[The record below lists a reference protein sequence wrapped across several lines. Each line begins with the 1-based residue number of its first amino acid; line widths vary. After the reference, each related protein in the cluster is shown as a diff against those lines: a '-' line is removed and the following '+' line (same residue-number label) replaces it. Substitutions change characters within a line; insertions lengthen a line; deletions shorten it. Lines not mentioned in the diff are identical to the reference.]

1 MRSRIRPLILTGIV
15 SALGAASGHA
25 QSNES
30 TQPQVTQVVTVVAQR
45 EPVITVLA
53 PREKSSGP
61 ATPRR
66 QAPAA
71 IGRAVDADGDGL
83 ADAPAGAARESTSG
97 RPSGK
102 HGAPAAA
109 ASKPQDCNDKA
120 ASTTQKSVCANSNPK
135 YADRVT
141 QGQNPLHEP

>member
-1 MRSRIRPLILTGIV
+1 MRSRIRPLVLAGIV

-53 PREKSSGP
+53 PREKSSDP
-61 ATPRR
+61 AASRR
-66 QAPAA
+66 QTPAA

-102 HGAPAAA
+102 HGVPTAAA
-109 ASKPQDCNDKA
+109 AKTRDCVDKA
-120 ASTTQKSVCANSNPK
+120 ASTTQKSACANK
-135 YADRVT
+135 AT

>member
-1 MRSRIRPLILTGIV
+1 MRPLVLAGIV
-15 SALGAASGHA
+15 GALGAASGHA

-30 TQPQVTQVVTVVAQR
+30 TQPQVTQAVTVVAQR

-61 ATPRR
+61 ATPKR

-109 ASKPQDCNDKA
+109 ASKTQDCNDKA

-135 YADRVT
+135 YADSAT
-141 QGQNPLHEP
+141 PSQNPLHEP

>member
-1 MRSRIRPLILTGIV
+1 M
-15 SALGAASGHA
+15 
-25 QSNES
+25 
-30 TQPQVTQVVTVVAQR
+30 TVVSHR

-53 PREKSSGP
+53 PRENLSDP
-61 ATPRR
+61 AEPRR

-83 ADAPAGAARESTSG
+83 ADAPAGTARESTSG

-102 HGAPAAA
+102 HGAPMTAAA
-109 ASKPQDCNDKA
+109 KTQDCGDKA
-120 ASTTQKSVCANSNPK
+120 ASTTQKSACANSTPK
-135 YADRVT
+135 YANKAT